1 MYRESLIEKIPDD
14 SDDYSENE
22 SCDDEDVDDD
32 YDEDEEDDDE
42 DSKIEIV
49 FTNDAPETTKNLK
62 KRVSFN
68 NNVQIKEF
76 VSRPEEHFIRRKEEI
91 IPEREHSQVCIYC
104 IITLFTT
111 KLCLNLYITSY
122 YAHRA
127 TKFV

>member
-1 MYRESLIEKIPDD
+1 MYRKSLIEKIPDD
-14 SDDYSENE
+14 SDDYSESE
-22 SCDDEDVDDD
+22 SCDDDVDDD
-32 YDEDEEDDDE
+32 DGDEEDDDE

-76 VSRPEEHFIRRKEEI
+76 ESRPEEHFIRRREEI
-91 IPEREHSQVCIYC
+91 IPEREHSQVCINC

-111 KLCLNLYITSY
+111 TLYLYLYITSY
-122 YAHRA
+122 YAHR
-127 TKFV
+127 TTRFV